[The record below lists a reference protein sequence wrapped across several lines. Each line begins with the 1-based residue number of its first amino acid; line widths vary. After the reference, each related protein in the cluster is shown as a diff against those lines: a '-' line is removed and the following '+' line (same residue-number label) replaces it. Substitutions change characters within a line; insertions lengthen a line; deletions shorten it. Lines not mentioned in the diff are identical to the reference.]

1 MLDNKGNKA
10 TGHQPENPSRRIF
23 LGGCAGLTAGLILP
37 AGVTAALP
45 KGGERVLSFYNTH
58 TAEQVSTPYWID
70 GEYNAEGLKDLRWL
84 LRDHRVGKAHDIDKQ
99 LFDVIYALQQKI
111 GAGKPGKPFHVIS
124 CYRSPQTNAKLRS
137 KSGGVAK
144 KSLHMQ
150 GKAIDIRL
158 PRYDTR
164 ELRKAALSLNAGG
177 VGYYERSNF
186 IHLDVGRVRSW

>member
-1 MLDNKGNKA
+1 MFDNKGNPA
-10 TGHQPENPSRRIF
+10 TGHKPENLSRRMF

-37 AGVTAALP
+37 AGVAAALP

-58 TAEQVSTPYWID
+58 TGEQVTTPYWID

-84 LRDHRVGKAHDIDKQ
+84 LRDHRIGKAHDIDTR
-99 LFDVIYALQQKI
+99 LLDIVYALQQKI
-111 GAGKPGKPFHVIS
+111 GAGKPGKPFHIIS
-124 CYRSPQTNAKLRS
+124 GYRSPKTNSMLSHKGR
-137 KSGGVAK
+137 GVAK

-158 PRYDTR
+158 PHYNTL

-177 VGYYERSNF
+177 VGYYQRSNF
-186 IHLDVGRVRSW
+186 VHLDVGRVRSW